1 MYGFDD
7 NSLLL
12 SLINAIVENFVTLS
26 KCVNIFSKSFTPFSK
41 CFVTFAMRIKHS
53 VISNELE
60 MFESVTKR
68 HVQRCVNT
76 KCIINFIFWPIFD
89 NH

>member
-12 SLINAIVENFVTLS
+12 LLINAIVESFVTLS
-26 KCVNIFSKSFTPFSK
+26 KCVNIFSK

-53 VISNELE
+53 MISNELE